1 MKLKIWLAGFAAIAL
16 MSCLASS
23 AQAQAT
29 YPNRP
34 VKVVI
39 GFPPGT
45 AADVIAR
52 ILSQK
57 LTQILGQQFVV
68 ENRPGA
74 SSTIGTEMVVRSANN
89 GYTLLLGSVANTIN
103 ASLLKDLPFNFAADL
118 APVSLVA
125 SAPNILAVH
134 PSLPVHNVQQ
144 LIVLAKS
151 KPGEIFYASSGNGT
165 APHLSGEL
173 FNLMTGT
180 KLAHIPYKGS
190 SEAVA
195 DLLAGRVAVTF
206 SPASTVLPHIKAGTL
221 RALAS
226 TGARRATAAPD
237 LPTVAE
243 SGFPGFETAV
253 WFGLLA
259 PASTPGDIIER
270 LASAVAEARTAEDVK
285 AQFATQGID
294 PMTGGPKEF
303 AAYIR
308 SETEKWAKV
317 VQASGARVD

>member
-1 MKLKIWLAGFAAIAL
+1 MKLKIWLAAMAAAAFTL
-16 MSCLASS
+16 YGAAS
-23 AQAQAT
+23 AQAQTA

-45 AADVIAR
+45 AADVVAR
-52 ILSQK
+52 ILGQK
-57 LTQILGQQFVV
+57 LTLLLGQQFVV

-74 SSTIGTEMVVRSANN
+74 SSTIGTEVVVRAPNN

-103 ASLLKDLPFNFAADL
+103 ASLLKDVPFNFATDL
-118 APVSLVA
+118 APIALVA
-125 SAPNILAVH
+125 DAPNILAVH
-134 PSLPVHNVQQ
+134 PSLQAHDVKE
-144 LIVLAKS
+144 LIALAKT

-173 FNLMTGT
+173 FNMMTGV

-195 DLLAGRVAVTF
+195 DLLAGRVTVTF

-221 RALAS
+221 RGLAS
-226 TGARRATAAPD
+226 TGARRASAAPD

-259 PASTPGDIIER
+259 PAGTPDDIIDR
-270 LASAVAEARTAEDVK
+270 LAAAVTEARAAEDVK
-285 AQFATQGID
+285 AQFAIQGID
-294 PMTGGPKEF
+294 PMTGGRKEF

>member
-1 MKLKIWLAGFAAIAL
+1 VKLKTWLAAMAAVAL
-16 MSCLASS
+16 MSCAAVS
-23 AQAQAT
+23 AQAQTA

-34 VKVVI
+34 VKVLI

-57 LTQILGQQFVV
+57 LSVLLGQQFVV

-74 SSTIGTEMVVRSANN
+74 SSTIGAEMVVRAPNN

-103 ASLLKDLPFNFAADL
+103 VNLLKNLSYNFATDL
-118 APVSLVA
+118 VPISLVA
-125 SAPNILAVH
+125 NAPNILAVH
-134 PSLPVHNVQQ
+134 PSLPAHSVQE
-144 LIVLAKS
+144 LIALAKT

-165 APHLSGEL
+165 SPHLTGEL
-173 FNLMTGT
+173 FNMMAGV

-195 DLLAGRVAVTF
+195 DLLAGRVLVTF
-206 SPASTVLPHIKAGTL
+206 SPASTVLPHIKSGTL
-221 RALAS
+221 RGLAT
-226 TGARRATAAPD
+226 TGAKRANAAPD

-243 SGFPGFETAV
+243 SGLPGFETAV

-259 PASTPGDIIER
+259 PVGTPTDIVDR
-270 LASAVAEARTAEDVK
+270 LAAAVAEARSADDVK
-285 AQFATQGID
+285 MQFANQGID
-294 PMTGGPKEF
+294 PMTGGQKEF
-303 AAYIR
+303 AAYIH

-317 VQASGARVD
+317 VKASGAKLD